1 MHQDSRL
8 REAARAIYNSVYPS
22 EEWTP
27 LPFEEAER
35 HRSTHYRNV
44 VEAAQ
49 QAQRQFLPDNMHQ
62 LRLF

>member
-1 MHQDSRL
+1 MQHDSRL

-22 EEWTP
+22 EEWSP
-27 LPFEEAER
+27 LAFEEAEQ
-35 HRSTHYRNV
+35 HRSIHYRNA

-49 QAQRQFLPDNMHQ
+49 QVQLQFLPDNAHQ

>member
-1 MHQDSRL
+1 MQHDSRL

-22 EEWTP
+22 EEWSP

-35 HRSTHYRNV
+35 HRSVHYRNV

-49 QAQRQFLPDNMHQ
+49 QAQLQFLPDNAHQ